1 MWLLIILLYGDYY
14 QPTPVAPTITC
25 TASIFAQPG
34 DKYAGGKS
42 RWLKRE
48 VHHTDSG
55 IAHRFYP
62 LGSWVRIKNLRTG
75 LSTHTQVIDRGPY
88 GAMHEGEWVIKKRRS
103 DPGRW
108 RGCAD
113 LTPPVAEKIDHNG
126 FERISIVR
134 ISPPTS

>member
-1 MWLLIILLYGDYY
+1 MWLLIVLLYADHY
-14 QPTPVAPTITC
+14 QPPAAAVATC
-25 TASIFAQPG
+25 KASVFAQPG
-34 DKYAGGKS
+34 DKYAGGAS

-55 IAHRFYP
+55 IAHRSYP
-62 LGSWVRIKNLRTG
+62 LGSWVEIRNLRTG
-75 LSTHTQVIDRGPY
+75 RMVETQVIDRGPY
-88 GAMHEGEWVIKKRRS
+88 GAMHKGRWIIKKRPS

-113 LTPPVAEKIDHNG
+113 LTPPVAKKIGHNG